1 MSKAMVKLRSH
12 PDYPNVSDTVI
23 KEYAIERLMELAVD
37 KKWIDD
43 EISIL
48 KEELEKTNE
57 SLRGDQT

>member
-12 PDYPNVSDTVI
+12 PDYPNVSDAVI
-23 KEYAIERLMELAVD
+23 KEYAIERLMELAID

-48 KEELEKTNE
+48 KEELGEDK
-57 SLRGDQT
+57 

>member
-1 MSKAMVKLRSH
+1 MSKSMDKFKAH
-12 PDYPNVSDTVI
+12 PDYPNVSDAVI

-57 SLRGDQT
+57 SIRSDPN

>member
-12 PDYPNVSDTVI
+12 PDYPNVSDAVI